1 MPQIDA
7 DKLNKYADVVFNRCN
22 YFNDYTLETIG
33 RRIKAIGKLSAADQ
47 QTLKNMADVSG
58 DIKAITKK
66 LAEITEQ
73 NVKDIEAIYTKVV
86 SDGVDSYKPLYDFKN
101 MRFTPFKEN
110 EFAQQLAKHW
120 FRETAGEMINL
131 SRTKAIGFDK
141 YNLKGEVVGHTP
153 LAGAFQK
160 AIDDA
165 VIAATT
171 GTTDFNTAMRET
183 VRNLGGSG
191 VKVTYGSGVNRS
203 LSGMIRQ
210 NLLYGAKQA
219 AQAYDRH
226 VGAELD
232 CDGFEV
238 DYHAHPRPSHAF
250 MGGRMYAYGDAVR
263 IGGIRYESGKD
274 ALERLEDYG
283 CLHFK
288 TDVILGVSE
297 PRYDEKWLEEQKAND
312 KKLIEYGGVKK
323 TKYEWQ
329 QASRRIEAETRRQR
343 DIAHM
348 AKASGD
354 NVLFKEC
361 SDRIKIYR
369 DKYDDLCDSVGLEK
383 RYNRMATYYPKDV
396 DKAGK
401 SGIMNGSRE
410 GEKRTAPGLSA
421 RNTQFEIPKHKKPE
435 LLEKL
440 DKVDYNIAV
449 KRLKDYEN
457 EIVSSDIENAIVI
470 TKKGEVWRCYGTENR
485 VFPDSDLGDKLKGA
499 YVTHNHPEKWTEY
512 SFSSD
517 DYRLFLDFEM
527 QMLRGVDHKY
537 IYEFNRLDLYRD
549 KPAKSVIYLTAED
562 YRHEASIKNATDGGI
577 GYWRRER

>member
-58 DIKAITKK
+58 DMKAITKK

-101 MRFTPFKEN
+101 LKFTPFKEN

-141 YNLKGEVVGHTP
+141 YNLKGEVVGHMP

-171 GTTDFNTAMRET
+171 GTTDFNTAMRKTIE
-183 VRNLGGSG
+183 NLGGSG

-226 VGAELD
+226 IGEELD

-250 MGGRMYAYGDAVR
+250 MGGRMYAYGDAVT
-263 IGGIRYESGKD
+263 INGIRYESGKD

-297 PRYDEKWLEEQKAND
+297 PRYDEKWLEEQKAGD
-312 KKLIEYGGVKK
+312 TKLIEYGGVKK

-329 QASRRIEAETRRQR
+329 QASRRIEAETRRRR

-354 NVLFKEC
+354 NVLFKDC
-361 SDRIKIYR
+361 SDKVKIYR

-401 SGIMNGSRE
+401 SGII
-410 GEKRTAPGLSA
+410 RTENKVEVQDVHYVGKID
-421 RNTQFEIPKHKKPE
+421 RNIYRCVTEDIQTDEVIITDERIRHIKERHP
-435 LLEKL
+435 
-440 DKVDYNIAV
+440 N
-449 KRLKDYEN
+449 DYEKYYGYMRDMVISPEYIIEAN
-457 EIVSSDIENAIVI
+457 KPNSALVLKSFSEETEQFKAVVRLITSSDNKGFKNSII
-470 TKKGEVWRCYGTENR
+470 TFMKIDEKEWSRLLRNKKILYKTE
-485 VFPDSDLGDKLKGA
+485 
-499 YVTHNHPEKWTEY
+499 
-512 SFSSD
+512 
-517 DYRLFLDFEM
+517 
-527 QMLRGVDHKY
+527 
-537 IYEFNRLDLYRD
+537 
-549 KPAKSVIYLTAED
+549 
-562 YRHEASIKNATDGGI
+562 
-577 GYWRRER
+577 